1 MYNSTILP
9 GTNEIEFY
17 FKNTNSKEVSFIPYV
32 WLVSINNDTL
42 DEKYIQLGDYITLA
56 PGEGTTTP
64 WIHSMVL
71 EDDYNLQL
79 LYGDMLDLLF
89 HMNFKGI
96 IRFIP
101 YVDAIAPLVFN
112 KARNGKFIY
121 CNNPE
126 AIDEEKL
133 SDNPSTPQLLLSE
146 KAAGEGSYSLMAEH
160 NNQVPQEVYLD
171 VQFFSGNY
179 AKIKIN
185 ALGVQRPDG
194 VSWACAEAYS
204 DYMQLNFAAS
214 AGYEVSYFSNDN
226 AEFELNASKPTV
238 WLSDLYESIYSK
250 SYPTLPAKKGNYYR
264 CVYIIV
270 DFEIIS
276 GAADINIAAYRNR
289 ASHSD
294 YCDEGTYYWDRMHK
308 GISDS
313 LPRVT
318 SNLVLTFNDDIAD
331 GTAVP
336 FKVFNSYNPYGY
348 QTDFWVT
355 NLNPQSDAWVNDECA
370 ESDMLDF
377 VYNDGKKSWYFG
389 NSVPESKKDYNWHFD
404 TIHGDYKYPVVGKTW
419 IGDSSN
425 GYWGYNASAEIPSNH
440 IPNDVLTLSPAQSNT
455 EITSFDSACSLGN
468 YSVQTVYNLVLI
480 NLGTRTRRFE
490 YRLNT
495 NSNNMIYVHKDS
507 GDITEYFAKGE
518 NNGDQRMT
526 YMDVAPTSVEYI
538 TIMEILPTGNAGG
551 MKNRFI
557 ITSAN

>member
-1 MYNSTILP
+1 
-9 GTNEIEFY
+9 
-17 FKNTNSKEVSFIPYV
+17 
-32 WLVSINNDTL
+32 
-42 DEKYIQLGDYITLA
+42 
-56 PGEGTTTP
+56 
-64 WIHSMVL
+64 MVL

-89 HMNFKGI
+89 HMDFKGI

-112 KARNGKFIY
+112 KAGNGKFIY

-276 GAADINIAAYRNR
+276 GAADINIAAY
-289 ASHSD
+289 
-294 YCDEGTYYWDRMHK
+294 
-308 GISDS
+308 
-313 LPRVT
+313 
-318 SNLVLTFNDDIAD
+318 
-331 GTAVP
+331 
-336 FKVFNSYNPYGY
+336 
-348 QTDFWVT
+348 
-355 NLNPQSDAWVNDECA
+355 
-370 ESDMLDF
+370 
-377 VYNDGKKSWYFG
+377 
-389 NSVPESKKDYNWHFD
+389 
-404 TIHGDYKYPVVGKTW
+404 
-419 IGDSSN
+419 
-425 GYWGYNASAEIPSNH
+425 
-440 IPNDVLTLSPAQSNT
+440 
-455 EITSFDSACSLGN
+455 
-468 YSVQTVYNLVLI
+468 
-480 NLGTRTRRFE
+480 
-490 YRLNT
+490 
-495 NSNNMIYVHKDS
+495 
-507 GDITEYFAKGE
+507 
-518 NNGDQRMT
+518 
-526 YMDVAPTSVEYI
+526 
-538 TIMEILPTGNAGG
+538 
-551 MKNRFI
+551 
-557 ITSAN
+557 